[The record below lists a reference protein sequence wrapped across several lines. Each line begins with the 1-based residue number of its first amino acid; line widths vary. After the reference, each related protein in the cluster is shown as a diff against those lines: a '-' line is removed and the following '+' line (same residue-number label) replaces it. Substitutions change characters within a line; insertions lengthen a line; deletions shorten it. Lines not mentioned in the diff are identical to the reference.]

1 MAHQDIT
8 TGIDIGTSRVRVVS
22 LQTLPDG
29 TQQIIGAADN
39 EMEGMSK
46 GSIKSIE
53 EAVSSISECLES
65 AERMIG
71 IPIENAIVGI
81 SGPHIV
87 TQNSKGVI
95 AVAKANGEIQEE
107 DVDRVLE
114 AAQAVAVPANYEILH
129 IIPKDFIVDD
139 QQNIKDPIGMTG
151 VRLEVNAQIILGA
164 TNQIRHLTKAIYRT
178 GVDINDL
185 VFSILANSE
194 SVLTKKQK
202 ELGVCL
208 VNIGAATTSMVVYEE
223 GNILQTKVLPVGSN
237 HITNDIAIGLRT
249 SIPTAEIVK
258 LEYAQAIAKDV
269 PKRDEIDLADITDTE
284 EAGTNVSLKYVCEI
298 TQARL
303 EEIFEMVNAELKEIK
318 RDGLLPSGLIITGGG
333 AKLPNL
339 IELAKKK
346 FSLPVFLGYPL
357 EINTAIDKVNDTE
370 YTQALGLALW
380 GLQQNNS
387 GGNFRLGSFS
397 SVEKAVD
404 KMKGLF
410 KSLLP

>member
-1 MAHQDIT
+1 MTHQEIV

-22 LQTLPDG
+22 LQRLPDG
-29 TQQIIGAADN
+29 SQQIIGAADN

-53 EAVSSISECLES
+53 EAVSSISECLEN

-71 IPIENAIVGI
+71 VPIENAIVGI

-95 AVAKANGEIQEE
+95 AIAKANGEIQEE

-129 IIPKDFIVDD
+129 IIPKDFTVDD

-185 VFSILANSE
+185 VFSVLANSE

-208 VNIGAATTSMVVYEE
+208 INFGAATTSMVVYEE
-223 GNILQTKVLPVGSN
+223 GNILHTKVLPVGSN

-249 SIPTAEIVK
+249 SIPTAEVVK
-258 LEYAQAIAKDV
+258 IEYAQALSKDV

-284 EAGTNVSLKYVCEI
+284 EAGTNVSLKYIAEI
-298 TQARL
+298 TQARA
-303 EEIFEMVNAELKEIK
+303 EEIFDMINSELKSIN
-318 RDGLLPSGLIITGGG
+318 RDGLLPSGLVITGGG
-333 AKLPNL
+333 AKLPGL
-339 IELAKKK
+339 IDLAKKK

-357 EINTAIDKVNDTE
+357 EINTTIDKVNDTE
-370 YTQALGLALW
+370 YTQAIGLALW
-380 GLQQNNS
+380 GLQQGTPH
-387 GGNFRLGSFS
+387 GGFRLGSFS

-404 KMKGLF
+404 KMKSLF
-410 KSLLP
+410 QSLLP